1 MKLET
6 KFFKSFFFSFLIS
19 IILCTLVVI
28 IFLGTF
34 SYDKYDKRV
43 IEKIINLERKISKS
57 VINSANI
64 IILNK
69 FLKFQMAL
77 NEQIVFYQKK
87 AQELLTSEEE
97 ELDNNFLK
105 CLVTLEMTIC
115 YDKDEARKCAFWLLD
130 YHTDEENLDE
140 KIDVKRQ
147 LIAYSHIIPNIDTIY
162 ETTQPNTTSYFFYFE
177 ETELYISFP
186 ILDGCNSFYLYYM
199 RYSYMETEGCNDE
212 NGIPYDTF
220 KLKCEQYFMNMMKS
234 KTHIFDKNNLSQNK
248 TIFISNFFTSE
259 EYNHI
264 LQERFFTMCIQFDD
278 PITEGKGYAC
288 VDTYYTDIIKSMEEL
303 NLKVPG
309 FFFVSNIGFSNLLY
323 FPLETSTPK
332 TPTEEIYN
340 WVIGYILSEKAF
352 FRDNIDIILTSNYID
367 YIGRNNHEE
376 IFVNGKNSSEQTF
389 YINDEKYK
397 YSIYPI
403 IFINSYGKREHVFSL
418 IYVFNNQLFLDKFE
432 DNSFSNIMMII
443 LEIVIFIVFGLGL
456 LYLINLSFDTLV
468 KYIVIPI
475 KNVNYMLRGINIGG
489 KNRLKYLEFLEQ
501 KHDEILEKL
510 ENVCL
515 QEIKNN
521 NIKYKKK
528 LNGTNKNKKED
539 DFIDKDKLIDE
550 ESKETI
556 YSKNQGKNN
565 IFDINQIYDEESN
578 YLEKEYR
585 FYDYDEQLLQ
595 YRPLEIEYLVKSLM
609 DLKEAMI
616 FTSQDREVKN
626 IINYFYSEH
635 VFRNFQNKEGAIICQ
650 SNIGNLQSQLLKYDK
665 AIYHLSLSLQDSQLK
680 KFLN

>member
-1 MKLET
+1 M
-6 KFFKSFFFSFLIS
+6 
-19 IILCTLVVI
+19 
-28 IFLGTF
+28 
-34 SYDKYDKRV
+34 
-43 IEKIINLERKISKS
+43 
-57 VINSANI
+57 
-64 IILNK
+64 
-69 FLKFQMAL
+69 
-77 NEQIVFYQKK
+77 
-87 AQELLTSEEE
+87 
-97 ELDNNFLK
+97 
-105 CLVTLEMTIC
+105 
-115 YDKDEARKCAFWLLD
+115 
-130 YHTDEENLDE
+130 
-140 KIDVKRQ
+140 
-147 LIAYSHIIPNIDTIY
+147 
-162 ETTQPNTTSYFFYFE
+162 
-177 ETELYISFP
+177 
-186 ILDGCNSFYLYYM
+186 
-199 RYSYMETEGCNDE
+199 
-212 NGIPYDTF
+212 
-220 KLKCEQYFMNMMKS
+220 
-234 KTHIFDKNNLSQNK
+234 
-248 TIFISNFFTSE
+248 
-259 EYNHI
+259 
-264 LQERFFTMCIQFDD
+264 
-278 PITEGKGYAC
+278 
-288 VDTYYTDIIKSMEEL
+288 
-303 NLKVPG
+303 
-309 FFFVSNIGFSNLLY
+309 
-323 FPLETSTPK
+323 
-332 TPTEEIYN
+332 
-340 WVIGYILSEKAF
+340 
-352 FRDNIDIILTSNYID
+352 
-367 YIGRNNHEE
+367 
-376 IFVNGKNSSEQTF
+376 NGKNSSEQTF

-556 YSKNQGKNN
+556 DSKNQGKNN

-680 KFLN
+680 KFLNQNLSDELDEGDSLLNIISNYFNKENKKNKINILTKKQINNSNNSFSQKKIGILINVRYCRLINAYYKFFKNLKKFKSINNVKMTGQFMNNKFHTINYYHKVIIQFIFLSYIKNDLIKIGESIIDYIEFLLKFKFKTVSEDKFFLKINHRNNPELKEKQELKKKIFNKIVGWFNLFDDYISFVKDNSSLADSKNIIEAYSHSLNTENLEYNLENQTTFMFKVNIQKNNFLKGKFSLYCKNYNDALFYFINAAKKDSIVTDGLIKKKV

>member
-1 MKLET
+1 M
-6 KFFKSFFFSFLIS
+6 
-19 IILCTLVVI
+19 
-28 IFLGTF
+28 
-34 SYDKYDKRV
+34 
-43 IEKIINLERKISKS
+43 
-57 VINSANI
+57 
-64 IILNK
+64 
-69 FLKFQMAL
+69 
-77 NEQIVFYQKK
+77 
-87 AQELLTSEEE
+87 
-97 ELDNNFLK
+97 
-105 CLVTLEMTIC
+105 
-115 YDKDEARKCAFWLLD
+115 
-130 YHTDEENLDE
+130 
-140 KIDVKRQ
+140 
-147 LIAYSHIIPNIDTIY
+147 
-162 ETTQPNTTSYFFYFE
+162 
-177 ETELYISFP
+177 
-186 ILDGCNSFYLYYM
+186 
-199 RYSYMETEGCNDE
+199 
-212 NGIPYDTF
+212 NGI
-220 KLKCEQYFMNMMKS
+220 
-234 KTHIFDKNNLSQNK
+234 
-248 TIFISNFFTSE
+248 
-259 EYNHI
+259 
-264 LQERFFTMCIQFDD
+264 
-278 PITEGKGYAC
+278 
-288 VDTYYTDIIKSMEEL
+288 
-303 NLKVPG
+303 
-309 FFFVSNIGFSNLLY
+309 
-323 FPLETSTPK
+323 
-332 TPTEEIYN
+332 
-340 WVIGYILSEKAF
+340 
-352 FRDNIDIILTSNYID
+352 
-367 YIGRNNHEE
+367 
-376 IFVNGKNSSEQTF
+376 NSSEQTF

-403 IFINSYGKREHVFSL
+403 IFINSIGKREHVFSL

-475 KNVNYMLRGINIGG
+475 KNVNYMLRGINIVG

-556 YSKNQGKNN
+556 DSKNQGKNN

-680 KFLN
+680 KFLTQNLSDELDESDSLLNIISNFFNKENKKKQN